1 MNRVEKK
8 FIIENS
14 FDSKKILF
22 YLSKN
27 FVIKKKFEN
36 REINSIYLDTTN
48 YDYMSDNL
56 DGIKNRIKSRLR
68 FYSGSNNQFVYEE
81 KIKKNEI
88 GFKKKLYFDIGET
101 EKLDWDICLAK
112 FKESHLFLTT
122 KFYLRE
128 SLFVKYNREYMIDLF
143 GNSITMD
150 TNIKFY
156 DVKYFNKPIIY
167 EKSVIEYKIEEEN
180 FKKKLF
186 YNFKL
191 RNSRHSKYV
200 VGMALL
206 NKTLYI

>member
-1 MNRVEKK
+1 MNRVERK
-8 FIIENS
+8 FIIENA
-14 FDSKKILF
+14 FDSKKALF

-36 REINSIYLDTTN
+36 REINSIYLDTAK

-56 DGIKNRIKSRLR
+56 AGIKNRIKSRLR
-68 FYSGSNNQFVYEE
+68 FYSDNNNQVVYEE
-81 KIKKNEI
+81 KVKENEI
-88 GFKKKLYFDIGET
+88 GFKKKLYIDIPDIK
-101 EKLDWDICLAK
+101 KLDWDICLAK
-112 FKESHLFLTT
+112 LKESHFFLTS

-128 SLFVKYNREYMIDLF
+128 SLFVKYDREYFVDLF
-143 GNSITMD
+143 GNSITHD
-150 TNIKFY
+150 SHIKFY
-156 DVKYFNKPIIY
+156 DVKYFNNPIIY
-167 EKSVIEYKIEEEN
+167 KKSVIEYKINEEN

-206 NKTLYI
+206 NKTSYL